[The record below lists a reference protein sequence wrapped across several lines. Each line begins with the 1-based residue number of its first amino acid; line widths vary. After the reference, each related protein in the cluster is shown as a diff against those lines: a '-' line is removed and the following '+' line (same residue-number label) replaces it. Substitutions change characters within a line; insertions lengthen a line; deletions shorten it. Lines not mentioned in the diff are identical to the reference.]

1 MWWAYRHKSFSIHLK
16 RYFDRRDV
24 DEAYESP
31 FVDLVIEPF
40 EAESHDA
47 AWRIVQGELL
57 GVNNPLIK
65 NEPDN
70 IFFDI
75 I

>member
-1 MWWAYRHKSFSIHLK
+1 MWWAYRHKSYSIHLK
-16 RYFDRRDV
+16 RYFDRRDI
-24 DEAYESP
+24 DEAHESP

-40 EAESHDA
+40 EAESHDEA
-47 AWRIVQGELL
+47 MKIVRGELL
-57 GVNNPLIK
+57 GVNNLPIK

>member
-1 MWWAYRHKSFSIHLK
+1 MWWAYRHKSYSIHLK

-40 EAESHDA
+40 EAESNDEA
-47 AWRIVQGELL
+47 RRIIQEK
-57 GVNNPLIK
+57 LIGT
-65 NEPDN
+65 NITSTQSSPDQIN
-70 IFFDI
+70 IAFC
-75 I
+75 